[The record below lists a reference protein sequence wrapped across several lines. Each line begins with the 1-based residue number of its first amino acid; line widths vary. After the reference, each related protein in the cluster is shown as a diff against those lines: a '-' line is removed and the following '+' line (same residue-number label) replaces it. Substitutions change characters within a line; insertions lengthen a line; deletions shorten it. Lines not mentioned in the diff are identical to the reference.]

1 MDSHETPNDAAE
13 PRDGAAPA
21 GASAARRDVRFVT
34 WRPDAGP
41 PPVAA
46 PAPSSR
52 AEAPPTPDGIVRWPP
67 PPPAVERPP
76 AAPARTPAA
85 TPAAAP
91 ATAPGG
97 TSPRPP
103 AALDEFFYRPDELAP
118 ALASADAPAGPDPV
132 PEAKADVAARE
143 EYLTFLLGSDEYAI
157 AIGLVREAL
166 RCPPITEV
174 PRAPAHVLG
183 VVTVRG
189 EVVAVLDPRRRL
201 GLADPPP
208 RPGHG
213 RLVIVDPGEGP
224 CGLLVDAV
232 ATVVR
237 LRPGSVE
244 ARPQGLGA
252 VAPEC
257 VAGVGR
263 DHDRLF
269 SVLDLAAL
277 LRRAPAARRE
287 GRANAG

>member
-1 MDSHETPNDAAE
+1 MDSHETRNDGAE
-13 PRDGAAPA
+13 PRDGAAA
-21 GASAARRDVRFVT
+21 ASAAAPGRDARFAT
-34 WRPDAGP
+34 WRPGAGP

-46 PAPSSR
+46 PGPSSR
-52 AEAPPTPDGIVRWPP
+52 AEPPPTTDGVARWPPAEPPADRPPPAPPTP
-67 PPPAVERPP
+67 
-76 AAPARTPAA
+76 AASA
-85 TPAAAP
+85 

-97 TSPRPP
+97 PPPRPP

-118 ALASADAPAGPDPV
+118 AIAAAGAPAGPDPV
-132 PEAKADVAARE
+132 PETEPDVAARE
-143 EYLTFLLGSDEYAI
+143 EYLTFLLGGEEYAL

-189 EVVAVLDPRRRL
+189 EVVAVVDPRRRL

-208 RPGHG
+208 RPGQG
-213 RLVIVDPGEGP
+213 RLLIVDAGDGP
-224 CGLLVDAV
+224 CALLVDAV

-244 ARPQGLGA
+244 PRPQGLGTLA
-252 VAPEC
+252 SEC
-257 VAGVGR
+257 LAGIGR
-263 DHDRLF
+263 DRDRLF
-269 SVLDLAAL
+269 TVVDLAAL
-277 LRRAPAARRE
+277 LRRALAARRE

>member
-1 MDSHETPNDAAE
+1 MDFHETRNDAAE

-21 GASAARRDVRFVT
+21 GASAARRDARFVT

-46 PAPSSR
+46 PAPSSHD
-52 AEAPPTPDGIVRWPP
+52 EAPPTPDGVERWPP
-67 PPPAVERPP
+67 PRPAVDRPP
-76 AAPARTPAA
+76 AALPRTPAA
-85 TPAAAP
+85 GP

-97 TSPRPP
+97 TPPRPP

-118 ALASADAPAGPDPV
+118 AIVAADAPAGPDPV
-132 PEAKADVAARE
+132 PEAKPDVAARQ
-143 EYLTFLLGSDEYAI
+143 EYLTFLLGGDEYAI

-189 EVVAVLDPRRRL
+189 EVVAVVDPRRRL
-201 GLADPPP
+201 GLACPPP
-208 RPGHG
+208 RPGQG

-224 CGLLVDAV
+224 CALLVDAV

-244 ARPQGLGA
+244 ARPQGLGS
-252 VAPEC
+252 VASEC
-257 VAGVGR
+257 VAGIGR
-263 DHDRLF
+263 DRDRLF